1 LPASLGALAAGGD
14 TGMPCRGRTEGAKE
28 DDAMNDACRFGIEE
42 EYFLSDAAS
51 RGIVRRVSPKFIAAV
66 QDAFPDEVQREMLQS
81 QIEVATPVCE
91 SMTQARRS
99 LAALRTGLASIA
111 LEHDLLLLA
120 CGTHPSAAWSRQRAT
135 DASRYD
141 RLMRDLQMLGRRNQ
155 LCGLHIHVEVEDEDE
170 RIRLMGRMLPYLPL
184 LLALSTSSP
193 FWQGQRTGLMGYRLS
208 AYAELP
214 RTGLPELFDDPDD
227 YRAYVDAM
235 VAAGAIKD
243 ASYIWWALRPSD
255 KHPTLELRIADSC
268 TRLNDTLAI
277 AALYRCLVRHLLRR
291 PRLNAGLTAA
301 SRAITAENIWRAQR
315 YGVHGGLICAQ
326 SRSMRSVPSL
336 IDELLDQLADDAA
349 ALGCQADLA
358 ACRAIVAEGTS
369 ADIQLAVFEEA
380 RGRAGGQSAGLNAV
394 VDWIASAT
402 RIDGV
407 TWVEEPRRPMRGA
420 A

>member
-1 LPASLGALAAGGD
+1 
-14 TGMPCRGRTEGAKE
+14 
-28 DDAMNDACRFGIEE
+28 MNEACRFGIEE

-51 RGIVRRVSPKFIAAV
+51 RGIVRRVSSHFIAAV

-91 SMTQARRS
+91 SMTQARQS

-111 LEHDLLLLA
+111 LEHELLLLA
-120 CGTHPSAAWSRQRAT
+120 CGTHPSAVWSRQRAT

-170 RIRLMGRMLPYLPL
+170 RIRLMGRMMPYLPL

-214 RTGLPELFDDPDD
+214 RTGLPELFDEPDD
-227 YRAYVDAM
+227 YRAYVQTM

-277 AALYRCLVRHLLRR
+277 AALYRCLVHHLLRR
-291 PRLNAGLTAA
+291 PKLNAGLSTA

-315 YGVHGGLICAQ
+315 YGVHGGLICER
-326 SRSMRSVPSL
+326 SRSMRGVPSL
-336 IDELLDQLADDAA
+336 IDELLDQLSEDAV

-369 ADIQLAVFEEA
+369 ADIQLAIFEEA
-380 RGRAGGQSAGLNAV
+380 RGRAGGQGGGLNAV
-394 VDWIASAT
+394 VDWIASET
-402 RIDGV
+402 RIDGIA
-407 TWVEEPRRPMRGA
+407 WVEEARGSMRGA